1 MKILDIMM
9 ESATLL
15 GLNKEC
21 VLLQN
26 MDLENEQLVYAENP
40 NLFSLFNLSK
50 YSIREVCTN
59 YVPMIQTVKMTTKE
73 NKIALSSLLNYIR
86 IQNVTKDN
94 EMVRYKIKNRSV
106 IFEEDGEYE
115 INYLS
120 YPDFDS
126 AFDNID
132 FLNNLSPD
140 VLVLSLCAYYALA
153 HGMFEEF
160 EDLHD
165 KYVEKAESLKSL
177 RVFDMPARRWE
188 WEEKRLLK

>member
-1 MKILDIMM
+1 MKILDIMI

-26 MDLENEQLVYAENP
+26 MDLESEQLVYAENP
-40 NLFSLFNLSK
+40 TLFSLFNLSK

-59 YVPMIQTVKMTTKE
+59 YVPMIQSVKVTTKE
-73 NKIALSSLLNYIR
+73 NKIPLSSLLNFIR
-86 IQNVTKDN
+86 VQNVEKN
-94 EMVRYKIKNRSV
+94 SEMVRYKIKNRN
-106 IFEEDGEYE
+106 IILEEDGEYE

-126 AFDNID
+126 AFDNVD

-153 HGMFEEF
+153 HGMFDEF

-165 KYVEKAESLKSL
+165 RYVEKAESLKEL

-188 WEEKRLLK
+188 